1 MTSTMS
7 CCDHRL
13 DRVEEFGAGA
23 KALRRSV
30 AFARGADRVQAR
42 PHVGVLGVGDDE
54 IRAPIGAGANAR
66 EFLVQSK
73 HRLASTPLAGARL
86 YIAVGKRSNAR
97 RIDFRFALK
106 TRIR

>member
-1 MTSTMS
+1 MNSA
-7 CCDHRL
+7 
-13 DRVEEFGAGA
+13 RVRKRFDDPS
-23 KALRRSV
+23 RSR
-30 AFARGADRVQAR
+30 ARADGVQAR

-54 IRAPIGAGANAR
+54 IRAPIGPGANAR

-86 YIAVGKRSNAR
+86 YIAVGKRSNAP
-97 RIDFRFALK
+97 IDFRFALK